1 MARKPFAQS
10 PRCLTK
16 PFAAEGIKRTD
27 DSVLNA
33 RLFAEE
39 NMAEQAY
46 TTDDPATRLELFDFA
61 FDHAPIGIAL
71 VDLEGRILRGNAAFA
86 RLVGLPIKKVI
97 GTHFK
102 DFTHPDDIDADMHQ
116 FQQVLQGRRDGYTI
130 EKRYVRPLG
139 DVVDVLIHVAA
150 MRDAEGRVVRF
161 ISQIEDI
168 TRHKEHERQLAERA
182 AQLELAME
190 AVRGGFWHMDIP
202 SGKFETSDRLAQ
214 FIGGQT
220 AARLDLERYVSRVN
234 VNDGAQA
241 DLTPLI
247 SGELD
252 QNVAEYR
259 LDTIQG
265 ERWMRCDRRLLRD
278 GDGRPLKIVGMAIDF
293 TDERRRIEQLEEC
306 ASTDALTG
314 LLNRR
319 GLVGEFAALQSA
331 DGFVVLA
338 LDLDGFKQVND
349 VHGHGVGDV
358 VLCETARRITGAVR
372 SHDLVARTGGD
383 EFVVVVAGSRAAG
396 MAAAERILERMRAPV
411 LISGGSTH
419 VRASIGGVWS
429 AAKRDISGLINEA
442 DALLYDA
449 KASGKDAMQF

>member
-1 MARKPFAQS
+1 MAAHS
-10 PRCLTK
+10 
-16 PFAAEGIKRTD
+16 
-27 DSVLNA
+27 
-33 RLFAEE
+33 
-39 NMAEQAY
+39 Y
-46 TTDDPATRLELFDFA
+46 TTDDPGTRLELFDFA

-71 VDLEGRILRGNAAFA
+71 VDLQGRILRANAAFA
-86 RLVGLPIKKVI
+86 KLVGIPIEQVI
-97 GTHFK
+97 DVHFR
-102 DFTHPDDIDADMHQ
+102 DFTHPDDLEADLIL
-116 FQQVLQGRRDGYTI
+116 FEQVLQGKRDGYTI
-130 EKRYVRPLG
+130 EKRYIQPLG
-139 DVVDVLIHVAA
+139 TIVDVLIHVAA
-150 MRDAEGRVVRF
+150 MRDGKGRVVRF

-182 AQLELAME
+182 AQLELALE
-190 AVRGGFWHMDIP
+190 AVRGGFWQMDIQ

-234 VNDGAQA
+234 INDGAQA

-259 LDTIQG
+259 LDTIHG

-278 GDGRPLKIVGMAIDF
+278 GDGRPVKIVGMAIDF
-293 TDERRRIEQLEEC
+293 TEERRRIEQLEET
-306 ASTDALTG
+306 ARTDVLTG

-319 GLVGEFAALQSA
+319 GLADEFSALSSA

-349 VHGHGVGDV
+349 LYGHGAGDM
-358 VLCETARRITGAVR
+358 VLCETAQRIQACVR
-372 SHDLVARTGGD
+372 KGDLVARTGGD
-383 EFVVVVAGSRAAG
+383 EFVVVVAGSRATG
-396 MAAAERILERMRAPV
+396 MAAAERILEKMRDPV
-411 LISGGSTH
+411 SITGGSAH
-419 VRASIGGVWS
+419 VRASIGGVWTAS
-429 AAKRDISGLINEA
+429 KRDIQALINEA
-442 DALLYDA
+442 DMLLYDA

>member
-1 MARKPFAQS
+1 MAAQ
-10 PRCLTK
+10 P
-16 PFAAEGIKRTD
+16 
-27 DSVLNA
+27 
-33 RLFAEE
+33 
-39 NMAEQAY
+39 Y
-46 TTDDPATRLELFDFA
+46 TNDDPGTRLELFDFA

-86 RLVGLPIKKVI
+86 KLVGLPIEKVI

-102 DFTHPDDIDADMHQ
+102 DFTHPEDVEADMMQ

-130 EKRYVRPLG
+130 EKRYLQPFG
-139 DVVDVLIHVAA
+139 GVVDVLIHVAA

-241 DLTPLI
+241 DLAPLI
-247 SGELD
+247 AGELD

-259 LDTIQG
+259 LDTIHG

-278 GDGRPLKIVGMAIDF
+278 ADGRPLKIVGMAIDF
-293 TDERRRIEQLEEC
+293 TDERRRIELLEET
-306 ASTDALTG
+306 ARTDALTG

-319 GLVGEFAALQSA
+319 GLAGEFSALQSA

-338 LDLDGFKQVND
+338 MDLDGFKQVND
-349 VHGHGVGDV
+349 AHGHAVGDI
-358 VLCETARRITGAVR
+358 VLCETARRVEAAVR
-372 SHDLVARTGGD
+372 NQDLVARTGGD
-383 EFVVVVAGSRAAG
+383 EFVIVVAANRATG
-396 MAAAERILERMRAPV
+396 MAAAERILEQMREPI
-411 LISGGSTH
+411 LIDGGSAH
-419 VRASIGGVWS
+419 VRASIGGVWTS
-429 AAKRDISGLINEA
+429 GKRDITALISEA
-442 DALLYDA
+442 DALLYQA
-449 KASGKDAMQF
+449 KAAGKDAMKF